1 MAQSTP
7 RNMRDYAATHRDF
20 RWERPEHFNFAT
32 DVVDRHAAERGE
44 SLALLWSD
52 ETGREQRFTWQGVK
66 QRSLHAAQF
75 LTGLGLKKGDRAFIM
90 MPRVPEWWFLV
101 LGCIRAGIVFM
112 PGTPMLTVKDIRY
125 RLVAADANAVIADV
139 SCLERFEGLAGT
151 GRVETW
157 VAVGEGAP
165 SPWVRYE
172 SGTVGTGAHGQD
184 FAPTRAEDPLLI
196 YFTSGTTGMPK
207 MVLHTQV
214 SYGLGHVI
222 TGRYWLDLTPED
234 RHLTLSDTGWAKC
247 AWGKLFGPWSQGA
260 CNVVYDFRGRFEPE
274 KLLKVLAS
282 QKVTTF
288 CAPPTA
294 WRAMVLKALKDYDL
308 SSLRHTVSAGE
319 PLNPEVIDTWKA
331 ATGLH
336 IREGYGQTETVVVV
350 GMFPSVEPRVG
361 SMGKPSPGFTVGVI
375 DDAGQEV
382 KDGQEGDIAVRVAP
396 ERPVGLFQEY
406 LGDAA
411 ANAACRRGDW
421 YVTGDRAVR
430 DAEGYFW
437 FVGRADDVIKTSG
450 YRVGP
455 FEVESALLEHAAVAE
470 SAVIG
475 VPDDKL
481 GQRVKAYVV
490 LAPGFI
496 ASHELAKELQEHVKR
511 TTAPYKYPRE
521 VEFVLELPKTVSGKI
536 RRAELRATPP
546 KPA

>member
-1 MAQSTP
+1 MPPSAP
-7 RNMRDYAATHRDF
+7 RNMRDYEATRRDF
-20 RWERPEHFNFAT
+20 RWERPEHFNFAA
-32 DVVDRHAAERGE
+32 DVVDRHARERPDA
-44 SLALLWSD
+44 LALLWSD
-52 ETGREQRFTWQGVK
+52 EAGREQRFTWEELRRHSV
-66 QRSLHAAQF
+66 HAARF
-75 LTGLGLKKGDRAFIM
+75 LTGLGLHKGDRAFIV

-165 SPWVRYE
+165 SPWVRYPP
-172 SGTVGTGAHGQD
+172 GAAGTGAHD
-184 FAPTRAEDPLLI
+184 AAFERTRADDPLLI

-207 MVLHTQV
+207 MVLHTQA
-214 SYGLGHVI
+214 SYGQGHEI
-222 TGRYWLDLTPED
+222 TGRYWLDLTPDD

-260 CNVVYDFRGRFEPE
+260 CNVVYDFRGRFEPA
-274 KLLKVLAS
+274 KILGVLQA

-294 WRAMVLKALKDYDL
+294 WRALVLQDLKGFDL

-336 IREGYGQTETVVVV
+336 IREGYGQTETVMVV

-375 DDAGQEV
+375 DDTGQEV
-382 KDGQEGDIAVRVAP
+382 ADGQEGDIAVRVAP
-396 ERPVGLFQEY
+396 ERPVGLFQGY
-406 LGDAA
+406 LNDDG

-430 DAEGYFW
+430 DAEGYFY

-475 VPDDKL
+475 VPDDKI
-481 GQRVKAYVV
+481 GQRIKAYVV
-490 LAPGFI
+490 LAPGHS
-496 ASHELAKELQEHVKR
+496 ASQELAKELQEHVKR
-511 TTAPYKYPRE
+511 TTAPYKYPRD
-521 VEFVLELPKTVSGKI
+521 VEFVTELPKTVSGKI
-536 RRAELRATPP
+536 RRAELRASPP
-546 KPA
+546 KPV